1 MIIDVNISRSSTMPL
16 NSDGEASEGSP
27 QGSTPSM
34 FGSIS
39 SLAASSGMK
48 DRLLGIRRGK
58 DLLTSAWSNLSPQTS
73 KMGTRQALTSL
84 RSGLTSAATNL
95 SKRYEEM
102 TTAAAGQSPAPPE
115 LSETTDQDRV
125 SQCSNDSRRQSET
138 VQVDGIPQGKLLTN
152 F

>member
-1 MIIDVNISRSSTMPL
+1 MPL
-16 NSDGEASEGSP
+16 NSDGEVSEGSP

-39 SLAASSGMK
+39 SLAASSGVK
-48 DRLLGIRRGK
+48 SWTSSKAAHLGIRRGK
-58 DLLTSAWSNLSPQTS
+58 DLLSSAWSNLSPQTS
-73 KMGTRQALTSL
+73 KIGTRQALTSL

-102 TTAAAGQSPAPPE
+102 TAAGQSPAPAEPE
-115 LSETTDQDRV
+115 LDQDRV

-138 VQVDGIPQGKLLTN
+138 VQVDGIPQGEINTKLI
-152 F
+152 